1 MSKPSWQEVATSAQD
16 YRDASIRRVEPP
28 IPQIPTQLPLDR
40 TEIPKY
46 LLTTEEVV
54 LTQLPPEE
62 LVASLA
68 AGKYTSTAAVIA
80 YLRRAGLAQALTNC
94 ITELLPERAKARSEF
109 LDQYYKEHGKPI
121 GPLHGLPISVKEHIG
136 MKDLG
141 LNAGFISWWD
151 KKGEDD
157 AHVLKILWNAGCVF
171 YARTTQPQTLMHLET
186 SSNFYGATTNPFNC
200 HLTCGGSSGG
210 EGALIGMRG
219 SCLGLGTD
227 IGGSIRSPAA
237 NCGVYGLRP
246 SSYRIPVEGWS
257 ATMAG
262 QEQVVAVLGP
272 LSTSLGGVKLFMK
285 TVLAAKP
292 WLKEPSL
299 IPMPWRD
306 EETYLPTFPG
316 GKKLKVAVLWDDG
329 IVKPHPPVVRALREI
344 AAKLKAIE
352 GVELVD
358 WEPYDHDE
366 ACKYLRR
373 CTYVFQTYHPSLGK
387 IVSSLYFCDG
397 AQEETDAIDASGEPW
412 RPLSNFIIKE
422 NPSVKKLTVAEL
434 WHWTAR
440 REAYRSEY
448 AKKWNATATG
458 TSTTG
463 VPEGMVDVIL
473 CPVGPGAAPPLDC
486 ARYWGYTSQWN
497 ILDYPALV
505 FPVTKVDPAVDRIDE
520 RYKPRNERDE
530 YNHQLWQSGPG
541 KYIGAPVS
549 LQLVGRRY
557 EDEKVVE
564 TLEYIQGKI
573 GLPFAKFV

>member
-1 MSKPSWQEVATSAQD
+1 MSSQPQVLLQALHRPSRLADLAAAAMSKSSWQEVAKRAQD
-16 YRDASIRRVEPP
+16 YRDASIGRVEPP
-28 IPQIPTQLPLDR
+28 IPQVPTQLPLDR

-46 LLTTEEVV
+46 LLTTEEVI

-68 AGKYTSTAAVIA
+68 AGKNTSAAVVNA

-109 LDQYYKEHGKPI
+109 LDQYYEEHGKPI

-151 KKGEDD
+151 NKGNDD

-200 HLTCGGSSGG
+200 QLTSGGSSGG
-210 EGALIGMRG
+210 EGALVGMRG

-292 WLKEPSL
+292 WLNEPSL

-306 EETYLPTFPG
+306 QETYFPTIAG

-329 IVKPHPPVVRALREI
+329 IVKPHPPVVRALREV
-344 AAKLKAIE
+344 ADKLKAIE
-352 GVELVD
+352 GIELVD
-358 WEPYDHDE
+358 WQPYDHDE
-366 ACKYLRR
+366 ACEYPKICSFL
-373 CTYVFQTYHPSLGK
+373 VQTHH
-387 IVSSLYFCDG
+387 
-397 AQEETDAIDASGEPW
+397 
-412 RPLSNFIIKE
+412 LS
-422 NPSVKKLTVAEL
+422 
-434 WHWTAR
+434 
-440 REAYRSEY
+440 
-448 AKKWNATATG
+448 
-458 TSTTG
+458 
-463 VPEGMVDVIL
+463 
-473 CPVGPGAAPPLDC
+473 
-486 ARYWGYTSQWN
+486 
-497 ILDYPALV
+497 
-505 FPVTKVDPAVDRIDE
+505 
-520 RYKPRNERDE
+520 
-530 YNHQLWQSGPG
+530 
-541 KYIGAPVS
+541 
-549 LQLVGRRY
+549 
-557 EDEKVVE
+557 
-564 TLEYIQGKI
+564 
-573 GLPFAKFV
+573 